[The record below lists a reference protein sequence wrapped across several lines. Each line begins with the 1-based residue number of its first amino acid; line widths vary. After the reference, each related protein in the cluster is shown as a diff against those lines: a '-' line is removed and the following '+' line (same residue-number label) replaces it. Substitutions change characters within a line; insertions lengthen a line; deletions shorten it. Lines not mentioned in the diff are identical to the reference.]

1 MIGRCTALV
10 LGAAAA
16 VALHSQPA
24 AAIAR
29 DTVVLR
35 ALDKITGRVSTLE
48 VAVGR
53 TVEFGTLQIIPW
65 HCDEAPPEERLESA
79 AFLEIVELRQDED
92 PEPRFTGW
100 MLASSPSL
108 SALEHPVYDLWVIDC
123 KNASTSESET
133 SE

>member
-1 MIGRCTALV
+1 MSLRK
-10 LGAAAA
+10 AAAA
-16 VALHSQPA
+16 VAFAGGVLLLQGPA
-24 AAIAR
+24 LGIPR

-35 ALDKITGRVSTLE
+35 ALDKISGRVTTLE
-48 VAVGR
+48 VQVGK
-53 TVEFGTLQIIPW
+53 TANFGTLQITPW

-100 MLASSPSL
+100 MMASSPSL

-123 KNASTSESET
+123 KNASTS
-133 SE
+133 

>member
-1 MIGRCTALV
+1 MRRALAIAGPV
-10 LGAAAA
+10 LAAALWVPGD
-16 VALHSQPA
+16 VAWAMPK
-24 AAIAR
+24 

-48 VAVGR
+48 VEVGR
-53 TVEFGTLQIIPW
+53 TVRFGTLEIIPW
-65 HCDEAPPEERLESA
+65 HCDETPPEQRLESA

-100 MLASSPSL
+100 MLASSPGL

-123 KNASTSESET
+123 RNASTSESET
-133 SE
+133 AE

>member
-1 MIGRCTALV
+1 MMRRSVVAALALAGTL
-10 LGAAAA
+10 LGAADAA
-16 VALHSQPA
+16 LATPKE
-24 AAIAR
+24 I
-29 DTVVLR
+29 VVLR

-53 TVEFGTLQIIPW
+53 TARFGALEIIPW
-65 HCDEAPPEERLESA
+65 HCDETPPEQRLESA
-79 AFLEIVELRQDED
+79 AFLEVVELRQDEN

>member
-1 MIGRCTALV
+1 MWRMSAAALAL
-10 LGAAAA
+10 LGAVAAGA
-16 VALHSQPA
+16 PA
-24 AAIAR
+24 AQAIAR

-48 VAVGR
+48 VAVGHTAR
-53 TVEFGTLQIIPW
+53 FGTLQIIPW

-79 AFLEIVELRQDED
+79 AFLEIVEQRQDED